1 MTKITVLIDNQPDPE
16 RPSLETEHGLSFY
29 IQTDKSNI
37 LLDVGASDKFLNNAG
52 QLGIDIADVDCLVLS
67 HAHNDHTGGLACFLQ
82 HNSRAQ
88 IYLSSN
94 INAYGYYSNRRRHMR
109 DISIDYGLV
118 QTNMHRIVT
127 VTDNIRLTP
136 SVEII
141 SRIPVSHS
149 IPQANRTLLA
159 GEKPDNFSH
168 EMALLVREGDRHILL
183 SSCTHLGLLNT
194 LEACA
199 PIRPDAFIGGLHLI
213 DSDDNNRFETDEDYT
228 ALSAAIRSQYPGL
241 QIYTGH
247 CTGSNAKSTLSHLLS
262 GQFHTFHTCSHFQF

>member
-1 MTKITVLIDNQPDPE
+1 
-16 RPSLETEHGLSFY
+16 
-29 IQTDKSNI
+29 
-37 LLDVGASDKFLNNAG
+37 
-52 QLGIDIADVDCLVLS
+52 
-67 HAHNDHTGGLACFLQ
+67 
-82 HNSRAQ
+82 
-88 IYLSSN
+88 
-94 INAYGYYSNRRRHMR
+94 MR

-141 SRIPVSHS
+141 SKIPVSHS

-168 EMALLVREGDRHILL
+168 EMALLVREADRHILL